1 MKPIVE
7 LNPAQIY
14 KVAEYL
20 RETAFTANNAETSQP
35 IAIALH
41 SMADKVLDIYETALG
56 EVRMLTESLTH

>member
-1 MKPIVE
+1 MTPIVE

-14 KVAEYL
+14 KVPEYL
-20 RETAFTANNAETSQP
+20 RETAFTATNAETSQP

-41 SMADKVLDIYETALG
+41 SMADEVLDIYETALG